1 MNFVVIVQYKPHV
14 EHNARM
20 FQAPFRES
28 WLAGQYNCYAGFA
41 SCDLYPHVHQ
51 HGPYI
56 ESELISFLGS
66 AGSLFDLTLPLFRG
80 NDTRTNFVIHLREA
94 LNNEQQVKVFIDED
108 LPKGQSIGPSL
119 SKAIESSH
127 VSIVVFS

>member
-1 MNFVVIVQYKPHV
+1 MQ
-14 EHNARM
+14 E
-20 FQAPFRES
+20 
-28 WLAGQYNCYAGFA
+28 CCFA

-51 HGPYI
+51 RGPYI

-94 LNNEQQVKVFIDED
+94 HLQRTASQSDSRERARNRGIAKAPGSKNRSVLQVF
-108 LPKGQSIGPSL
+108 GSSSIIAPR
-119 SKAIESSH
+119 ERE
-127 VSIVVFS
+127 